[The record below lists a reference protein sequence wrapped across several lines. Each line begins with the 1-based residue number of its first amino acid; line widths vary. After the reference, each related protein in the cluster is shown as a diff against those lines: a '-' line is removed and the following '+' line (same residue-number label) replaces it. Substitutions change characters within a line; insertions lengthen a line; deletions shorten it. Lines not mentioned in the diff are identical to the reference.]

1 MKEGYDIDGQFG
13 PFLEILVTDDTS
25 HEVTS
30 KRKKMDEKITHFAV
44 HVPPSLFGISKK

>member
-1 MKEGYDIDGQFG
+1 MGKLGHYF
-13 PFLEILVTDDTS
+13 EILVTDDTS
-25 HEVTS
+25 LEVTS